1 MPRCLFSSLPVI
13 REEKSC
19 TEDAHEVG
27 TPRLW
32 QEIPNNADPRVT
44 SIFLFLETKVDI
56 QN

>member
-1 MPRCLFSSLPVI
+1 VI